1 MKIPINQLKTCPIN
15 SEIYRDSD
23 VGDLVNSIGEVGLLQ
38 PIILNKEK
46 IIVSGHRRFRAAQ
59 LLGWKEIE
67 CEVKDISE
75 DELAVH
81 IVLYNQSR
89 LKVCTELLREVKILY
104 SNLWVGVG
112 NNKGGGRNPKIRD
125 VIGKKIGISAGSIH
139 KLLFIEEHQPEL
151 LKIIDMGDITI
162 NGAYTE
168 TKRHLNF
175 ISLSE
180 YVSKRKKDIPLNIE
194 NLTIYNKSSEEMVE
208 VESGSVQTI
217 VTSPPYYQ
225 KRSYQT
231 EGQIGLEKS
240 IDEHLNRL
248 MTVMK
253 ECKRVLKEDG
263 SMFLVIGD
271 SYDEN
276 GSLRQVPHRLS
287 LAMTDDGWILRNTLV
302 WHKRNSKPENAKI
315 RRWGTS
321 YEFIFFFTLSMRYSF
336 DMDKIRVPFTQD
348 FSTALTSGT
357 PRHHK
362 TDGNSSIRQHT
373 FLRHPLG
380 KVPRDFIEDDVVQTT
395 LNQNVDKYVP
405 DKNLEH
411 SATFPEKLIKPF
423 ILGTSKEGDTILDP
437 FIGSGTTAKVSLDN
451 GRKCVGYDI
460 SPVFVDTSY
469 QRCGELINEES
480 LKVV

>member
-1 MKIPINQLKTCPIN
+1 MKIPINLLKTCPIN

-38 PIILNKEK
+38 PIVVTPSNL
-46 IIVSGHRRFRAAQ
+46 IVSGLRRFKSIQ
-59 LLGWKEIE
+59 TLGWTEVE
-67 CEVKDISE
+67 CEIKDISE

-104 SNLWVGVG
+104 SNLWVGTG
-112 NNKGGGRNPKIRD
+112 NNKGGGINPNIRSL
-125 VIGKKIGISAGSIH
+125 VAEKIGISSGSIQ
-139 KLLFIEEHQPEL
+139 KLLYIEEHQPEL
-151 LKIIDMGDITI
+151 LKIIDIGDITI

-168 TKRHLNF
+168 TRRHLNF

-194 NLTIYNKSSEEMVE
+194 NLTIYNKSSEDMVE

-225 KRSYQT
+225 KRSYQVD
-231 EGQIGLEKS
+231 GQIGLEKS
-240 IDEHLNRL
+240 MDEHLNRL
-248 MTVMK
+248 MNVMR

-271 SYDEN
+271 SYDER
-276 GSLRQVPHRLS
+276 GSLRQIPHRLS

-302 WHKRNSKPENAKI
+302 WHKLNAKPENGKI
-315 RRWGTS
+315 KRWGTS
-321 YEFIFFFTLSMRYSF
+321 YEFIFFFTLSTNYF
-336 DMDKIRVPFTQD
+336 FNMDKVRVPYLTE
-348 FSTALTSGT
+348 FSSGT
-357 PRHHK
+357 PRHHRTNETMYIK
-362 TDGNSSIRQHT
+362 QQTNLH
-373 FLRHPLG
+373 HPLG
-380 KVPRDFIEDDVVQTT
+380 RVPRDFIGDDVVQTT
-395 LNQNVDKYVP
+395 LNNSDKFVP

-437 FIGSGTTAKVSLDN
+437 FLGSGTTAKVSLDN
-451 GRKCVGYDI
+451 GRKCIGYEI
-460 SPVFVDTSY
+460 STVFVDTSY
-469 QRCGELINEES
+469 QRCAELKYMES
-480 LKVV
+480 SKVV

>member
-1 MKIPINQLKTCPIN
+1 
-15 SEIYRDSD
+15 
-23 VGDLVNSIGEVGLLQ
+23 
-38 PIILNKEK
+38 
-46 IIVSGHRRFRAAQ
+46 
-59 LLGWKEIE
+59 
-67 CEVKDISE
+67 
-75 DELAVH
+75 
-81 IVLYNQSR
+81 
-89 LKVCTELLREVKILY
+89 
-104 SNLWVGVG
+104 
-112 NNKGGGRNPKIRD
+112 